1 MFLVLEGVDGS
12 GKSTQIANLQRLFA
26 EQGIPT
32 EYLHFPRFDAPYFG
46 DLIARFLRGELGSV
60 EQVDPY
66 IVAMLYA
73 GDRRDAAEMIRG
85 WIAEGRVV
93 ICDRYVYSNIGYQ
106 CAKVAEKEERE
117 RRRVWILSLEYD
129 YFKIPRPDVSLF
141 LDVPFAFTE
150 RKLLQEQREGD
161 DRAYLH
167 GKKDI
172 HEQSMDLQRQVRQVY
187 IDAAQYDEAMH
198 VVDCSHDG
206 EMASPEEIFG
216 RIKAVVE
223 KYIKVGE

>member
-1 MFLVLEGVDGS
+1 M
-12 GKSTQIANLQRLFA
+12 
-26 EQGIPT
+26 
-32 EYLHFPRFDAPYFG
+32 
-46 DLIARFLRGELGSV
+46 
-60 EQVDPY
+60 
-66 IVAMLYA
+66 
-73 GDRRDAAEMIRG
+73 
-85 WIAEGRVV
+85 
-93 ICDRYVYSNIGYQ
+93 
-106 CAKVAEKEERE
+106 
-117 RRRVWILSLEYD
+117 EYD